1 MIPGMRSG
9 IASAADVKSNFSIIN
24 INKLKVFQPIA
35 KFINF
40 INFIN
45 FNNFNNFIN
54 FININDNIIM
64 RGMKTIFGSLGFVVL
79 SGIV

>member
-35 KFINF
+35 KF